1 MRKQAFHS
9 CMADVEAL
17 IENALINAHNDGGW
31 FIRLRVS
38 PATKK
43 TYSKGQQREVKFRLK
58 TCLLAVFITRYSIER
73 PVPSQP
79 ATR

>member
-1 MRKQAFHS
+1 
-9 CMADVEAL
+9 MAEVGVL
-17 IENALINAHNDGGW
+17 IEIALTDAPNEGGW

-43 TYSKGQQREVKFRLK
+43 QIPKGDSGGLKFRLK
-58 TCLLAVFITRYSIER
+58 TCIVAVFITCYSIEWL
-73 PVPSQP
+73 VPSQP